1 MFVSSDSLG
10 NRPSV
15 IKKKENTEKNEK
27 TVIEK
32 DEETVFKATCK
43 FL

>member
-1 MFVSSDSLG
+1 LG

-15 IKKKENTEKNEK
+15 IKKKENTEKDEE